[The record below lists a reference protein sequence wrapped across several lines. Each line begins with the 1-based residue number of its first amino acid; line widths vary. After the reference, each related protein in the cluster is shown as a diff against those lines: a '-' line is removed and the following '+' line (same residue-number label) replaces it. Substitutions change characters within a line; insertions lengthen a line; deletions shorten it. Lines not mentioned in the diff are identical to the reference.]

1 MGRTVLPFTQELY
14 REEASWAPFRRAL
27 RKEDRELLDD
37 LFAAARYHTAACAFA
52 GRPVPFEA
60 ILMSMLVEERRA
72 LRALERKVE
81 ELAREP
87 AGEPPDG
94 GGESPG

>member
-14 REEASWAPFRRAL
+14 REEESWAPFRRAL

-52 GRPVPFEA
+52 GRAVPFEA
-60 ILMSMLVEERRA
+60 ILLSMLIEERRA
-72 LRALERKVE
+72 VRELERKVA
-81 ELAREP
+81 ELER
-87 AGEPPDG
+87 GSG
-94 GGESPG
+94 GHSNPSSRV

>member
-37 LFAAARYHTAACAFA
+37 LFAAARHHTAACAFA

-60 ILMSMLVEERRA
+60 ILVSMLLEQRRAMRELERRLDA
-72 LRALERKVE
+72 LQRKAE
-81 ELAREP
+81 AIQ
-87 AGEPPDG
+87 
-94 GGESPG
+94 

>member
-1 MGRTVLPFTQELY
+1 MGRTVIPFTQELY
-14 REEASWAPFRRAL
+14 REEASWASFRRAL

-81 ELAREP
+81 ELARGP
-87 AGEPPDG
+87 AGDPSG
-94 GGESPG
+94 GGRPG